1 MSGAN
6 HAEENQYFSR
16 IAAAA
21 MGLTLGFGG
30 TTLLL
35 PAADAPAKGINRLV
49 PETFAAERNTPAP
62 ATSVDYANCS
72 AARVA
77 GAAPIKR
84 GQAGYGRHLDADGD
98 GRACE

>member
-1 MSGAN
+1 MSGAQQTGQS
-6 HAEENQYFSR
+6 QYFGR

-21 MGLTLGFGG
+21 VGLTLGFGG
-30 TTLLL
+30 STLLL
-35 PAADAPAKGINRLV
+35 PTADAPAKGINRLV
-49 PETFAAERNTPAP
+49 PETFAAERSTPAP